1 MSKQTLNAKVRTA
14 SGKTAAKKLR
24 QVGSIPA
31 VMYNEKGES
40 TMLEVNEVE
49 FNKIWR
55 TVTPTTSINLV
66 VDGKEHLALI
76 KDTEYNIRTDKVLH
90 ADFFVPAADEKL
102 VMNIKVHYSG
112 TPAGVLKGGFKKERN
127 NQIKIKAAIADLP
140 ETIVADIS
148 KINVSEALRVKDL
161 ELSKNVASPSALAS
175 SLSSTQMSIPL
186 ASACRMPTS
195 VCVPI
200 RWR

>member
-31 VMYNEKGES
+31 VMYNEKGEA

-55 TVTPTTSINLV
+55 TITPTTSINLV

-127 NQIKIKAAIADLP
+127 NQIKVKAAIADLP
-140 ETIVADIS
+140 ETIIADIS

-161 ELSKNVASPSALAS
+161 ELPASVEVLTDKE
-175 SLSSTQMSIPL
+175 LPL
-186 ASACRMPTS
+186 VTVSPAR
-195 VCVPI
+195 
-200 RWR
+200 

>member
-1 MSKQTLNAKVRTA
+1 MSKQTLNAKVRTV

-55 TVTPTTSINLV
+55 TVTPSTSINLV

-127 NQIKIKAAIADLP
+127 NQIKVKAAIADLP
-140 ETIVADIS
+140 ETIIADIS

-161 ELSKNVASPSALAS
+161 ELPASVEVLTDKE
-175 SLSSTQMSIPL
+175 LPL
-186 ASACRMPTS
+186 VTVSPAR
-195 VCVPI
+195 
-200 RWR
+200 

>member
-1 MSKQTLNAKVRTA
+1 MSKQTLNAKIRTA

-66 VDGKEHLALI
+66 VDGKENLALI

-127 NQIKIKAAIADLP
+127 NQIKVKAAIADLP
-140 ETIVADIS
+140 ETIIADIS

-161 ELSKNVASPSALAS
+161 ELPASVEVLTDKE
-175 SLSSTQMSIPL
+175 LPL
-186 ASACRMPTS
+186 VTVSPAR
-195 VCVPI
+195 
-200 RWR
+200 

>member
-1 MSKQTLNAKVRTA
+1 MSKQTLEAKLRTA
-14 SGKTAAKKLR
+14 TGKTAAKNLR
-24 QVGSIPA
+24 KEGRIPA
-31 VMYNEKGES
+31 VVYNSKGEATS
-40 TMLEVNEVE
+40 IEVGEVE

-55 TVTPTTSINLV
+55 TITPTTSINLV

-102 VMNIKVHYSG
+102 VMKIKVHFTG

-127 NQIKIKAAIADLP
+127 NEIKIKAAIADLP

-148 KINVSEALRVKDL
+148 KINASEALRVKDL
-161 ELSKNVASPSALAS
+161 EVGKDVQILTDMELPLVTVSPA
-175 SLSSTQMSIPL
+175 
-186 ASACRMPTS
+186 R
-195 VCVPI
+195 
-200 RWR
+200 

>member
-31 VMYNEKGES
+31 VMYNDKGES
-40 TMLEVNEVE
+40 TMLEINEVE
-49 FNKIWR
+49 FNKLWR
-55 TVTPTTSINLV
+55 TITPTTSINLV

-102 VMNIKVHYSG
+102 VMKIKVHYTG

-127 NQIKIKAAIADLP
+127 NEIKVKATIGDLP

-161 ELSKNVASPSALAS
+161 VLDKNVEVLTDKELPLVTVSPA
-175 SLSSTQMSIPL
+175 
-186 ASACRMPTS
+186 R
-195 VCVPI
+195 
-200 RWR
+200 

>member
-1 MSKQTLNAKVRTA
+1 MSKQTLNAKVRTV

-127 NQIKIKAAIADLP
+127 NQIKVKAAIADLP
-140 ETIVADIS
+140 ETIIADIS

-161 ELSKNVASPSALAS
+161 DLGKNVEVLTDKELPLVTVSPA
-175 SLSSTQMSIPL
+175 
-186 ASACRMPTS
+186 R
-195 VCVPI
+195 
-200 RWR
+200 

>member
-1 MSKQTLNAKVRTA
+1 MSKQTLNAKIRTA

-161 ELSKNVASPSALAS
+161 ELSKNVEVLTDKELPLVTVSPA
-175 SLSSTQMSIPL
+175 
-186 ASACRMPTS
+186 R
-195 VCVPI
+195 
-200 RWR
+200 

>member
-127 NQIKIKAAIADLP
+127 NQIKVKAAIADLP

-161 ELSKNVASPSALAS
+161 ELSKNVEVLTDKELPLVTVSPA
-175 SLSSTQMSIPL
+175 
-186 ASACRMPTS
+186 R
-195 VCVPI
+195 
-200 RWR
+200 

>member
-31 VMYNEKGES
+31 VMYNEKGEA

-55 TVTPTTSINLV
+55 TITPTTSINLV

-127 NQIKIKAAIADLP
+127 NQIKVKAAIADLP

-161 ELSKNVASPSALAS
+161 ELSKNVEVLTDKELPLVTVSPA
-175 SLSSTQMSIPL
+175 
-186 ASACRMPTS
+186 R
-195 VCVPI
+195 
-200 RWR
+200 

>member
-14 SGKTAAKKLR
+14 SGKAAAKKLR

-31 VMYNEKGES
+31 VMYNDKGEA

-66 VDGKEHLALI
+66 VDGKENLALI

-161 ELSKNVASPSALAS
+161 ELSKNVEVLTDKELPLVTVSPA
-175 SLSSTQMSIPL
+175 
-186 ASACRMPTS
+186 R
-195 VCVPI
+195 
-200 RWR
+200 

>member
-31 VMYNEKGES
+31 VMYNDKGES
-40 TMLEVNEVE
+40 TMLEINEVE

-55 TVTPTTSINLV
+55 TITPSTSINLV
-66 VDGKEHLALI
+66 VDSKENLALI

-102 VMNIKVHYSG
+102 VMKIKVHYTG

-127 NQIKIKAAIADLP
+127 NEIKVKACIADLP

-161 ELSKNVASPSALAS
+161 VLDKNVEVLTDKELPLVTVSPA
-175 SLSSTQMSIPL
+175 
-186 ASACRMPTS
+186 R
-195 VCVPI
+195 
-200 RWR
+200 

>member
-1 MSKQTLNAKVRTA
+1 MSKQTLNAKVRTV

-24 QVGSIPA
+24 EVGSIPA
-31 VMYNEKGES
+31 VMYNDKGES

-127 NQIKIKAAIADLP
+127 NQIKVKAAIADLP
-140 ETIVADIS
+140 ETIIADIS

-161 ELSKNVASPSALAS
+161 ELGDKVEVLTDKELPLVTVSPA
-175 SLSSTQMSIPL
+175 
-186 ASACRMPTS
+186 R
-195 VCVPI
+195 
-200 RWR
+200 

>member
-14 SGKTAAKKLR
+14 SGKTAAKRLR

-31 VMYNEKGES
+31 VMYNEKGEA

-55 TVTPTTSINLV
+55 TITPTTSINLV
-66 VDGKEHLALI
+66 VDGKENLALI

-102 VMNIKVHYSG
+102 VMKVKVHFSG

-127 NQIKIKAAIADLP
+127 NEIKVKACIADLP

-148 KINVSEALRVKDL
+148 KINASEALRVKDL
-161 ELSKNVASPSALAS
+161 QLGSNVEILTDKELPLVTVSPA
-175 SLSSTQMSIPL
+175 
-186 ASACRMPTS
+186 R
-195 VCVPI
+195 
-200 RWR
+200 

>member
-1 MSKQTLNAKVRTA
+1 MSKQTLNAKVRTV

-140 ETIVADIS
+140 ETIIADIS

-161 ELSKNVASPSALAS
+161 ELSKNVEVLTDKELPLVTVSPA
-175 SLSSTQMSIPL
+175 
-186 ASACRMPTS
+186 R
-195 VCVPI
+195 
-200 RWR
+200 

>member
-55 TVTPTTSINLV
+55 SVTPSTSINLV
-66 VDGKEHLALI
+66 VDGKENLALI

-102 VMNIKVHYSG
+102 VMNVKVHYSG

-127 NQIKIKAAIADLP
+127 NQIKVKAAIADLP
-140 ETIVADIS
+140 ETIIADIS

-161 ELSKNVASPSALAS
+161 ELPASVEVLTDKE
-175 SLSSTQMSIPL
+175 LPL
-186 ASACRMPTS
+186 VTVSPAR
-195 VCVPI
+195 
-200 RWR
+200 